1 MLERKLYGCVIPT
14 VTPLDKKQRV
24 DTDSLEN
31 LTEYLIR
38 KGMPCLYP
46 NGTTGEM
53 LLFSVEDRKR
63 IAETVVRKAAGR
75 ARVYVQT
82 GAMSLEDTIA
92 LSRHAAMIGADGIGV
107 VTPSYFKMEDEA
119 LIRFYGNVA
128 RSVPEDF
135 PIYLYGIPQCA
146 VNDISVSAAARVAAE
161 CPNVIG
167 IKYSFADM
175 GKMLA
180 MTEIR
185 NGTFSVLTMC
195 SGGDGTVSGNAQII
209 PEHYAAL
216 GKAIEAGDAK
226 LARRLQRRA
235 TMFNGILMA
244 ENNISCYKVM
254 LKYEGIIAESC
265 MKEPLTEVDEAYAR
279 RLIDTMEEK
288 CFRELLP
295 E

>member
-119 LIRFYGNVA
+119 LSRFYGNVA

-185 NGTFSVLTMC
+185 NGTFSVLTGPDDLSCAAAGTERFRETPRSYRSNMRLWERPLRRGTR
-195 SGGDGTVSGNAQII
+195 SWQGGFRGG
-209 PEHYAAL
+209 
-216 GKAIEAGDAK
+216 
-226 LARRLQRRA
+226 RR
-235 TMFNGILMA
+235 
-244 ENNISCYKVM
+244 C
-254 LKYEGIIAESC
+254 
-265 MKEPLTEVDEAYAR
+265 LTESSWQKTTFPVT
-279 RLIDTMEEK
+279 RL
-288 CFRELLP
+288 C
-295 E
+295 